1 MTAEIL
7 RTLGVH
13 GIRIFCAED
22 VQFLSEEIGIS
33 KTYIRRMLSLMA
45 RKEEIVSYGQGLYSL
60 PIELLAGGPIHSFE
74 IALKLARKG
83 SISHRSA
90 LQHYNLTDQLSNT
103 IYVTVP
109 KESGANLSTIK
120 EYKING
126 VIYKLIRVNPKKY
139 WGVKNVFIDEI
150 RVSIT
155 DLERTLIDCLSNPEL
170 CGGIREV
177 IFAFEKI
184 LPNIDIT
191 KLFNYA
197 TTTSIAVSKR
207 LGWVLDKLGQLEEL
221 QLKLKEIPA
230 NQYQKLDP
238 NHTRS
243 GKYNKSWMI
252 VENI

>member
-1 MTAEIL
+1 MTAGVLRIL
-7 RTLGVH
+7 GAH

-22 VQFLSEEIGIS
+22 IQFLSEEIGIS

-45 RKEEIVSYGQGLYSL
+45 QKEEIVSYGQGLYSL
-60 PIELLAGGPIHSFE
+60 PIELLAGSPIHSFE

-83 SISHRSA
+83 SISYRSA
-90 LQHYNLTDQLSNT
+90 LQHYNLTDQFSNT
-103 IYVTVP
+103 IYITVP
-109 KESGANLSTIK
+109 KETGANLSSNT

-126 VIYKLIRVNPKKY
+126 VIYKLIRINPKKY
-139 WGVKNVFIDEI
+139 WGIKNEFIDEI
-150 RVSIT
+150 RISIT
-155 DLERTLIDCLSNPEL
+155 DIERTLIDCLSHPEF
-170 CGGIREV
+170 CSGMREV

-184 LPNIDIT
+184 LPNVDIS

-197 TTTSIAVSKR
+197 TSISIAVSKR
-207 LGWVLDKLGQLEEL
+207 LGWILNKLGQLEEL
-221 QLKLKEIPA
+221 QVRLKEIPA

>member
-7 RTLGVH
+7 RTLGAH

-22 VQFLSEEIGIS
+22 IQFLSEEIGIS

-45 RKEEIVSYGQGLYSL
+45 QKEEIVSYGQGLYSL
-60 PIELLAGGPIHSFE
+60 PVELLAGGPIHSFE
-74 IALKLARKG
+74 IGLKLARKG

-90 LQHYNLTDQLSNT
+90 LQYYNLTDQFSNT

-109 KESGANLSTIK
+109 KEPGANLSSNK

-126 VIYKLIRVNPKKY
+126 VVYKLIRIDSSKY
-139 WGVKNVFIDEI
+139 WGVKNEFIDEI
-150 RVSIT
+150 RISVT
-155 DLERTLIDCLSNPEL
+155 NLERTLIDCLSHPEF
-170 CGGIREV
+170 CGGMREV

-184 LPNIDIT
+184 LPNVDVP

-197 TTTSIAVSKR
+197 TSTSIAVSKR
-207 LGWVLDKLGQLEEL
+207 LGWILDKLGQLEEL
-221 QLKLKEIPA
+221 QSSLKEIPA

-238 NHTRS
+238 NNERA
-243 GKYNKSWMI
+243 GKYNKFWMI